1 MLVRNINLQLFA
13 EGDGADTSPAQE
25 PETKSN
31 ESGSEETK
39 NPFDEFL
46 KNPENQAEF
55 DRRVA
60 KALDTQK
67 KNLSADYAKNL
78 DDAKKEATK
87 LAKMNADQKR
97 DYDMEKLKAENE
109 ALKKQAAKVELSKT
123 ASALLKEQKIDATQ
137 DILDFVVGDDAEQTK
152 ANIDKFVGIIES
164 VKKAAEVQRATGS
177 APKSYGNSDPLTE
190 IQKRIAKYK

>member
-1 MLVRNINLQLFA
+1 MLARSMYLQLFA
-13 EGDGADTSPAQE
+13 EGDGAEGTPAQE
-25 PETKSN
+25 PADNSNAAGSN
-31 ESGSEETK
+31 EQK
-39 NPFDEFL
+39 NPFDDFL
-46 KNPENQAEF
+46 KDPENQAEF

-78 DDAKKEATK
+78 DSAKKEAEK

-97 DYDMEKLKAENE
+97 DYDMEKLREENE
-109 ALKKQAAKVELSKT
+109 ALKKQAARIELSKT
-123 ASALLKEQKIDATQ
+123 ASVLLKEQKVDATQ
-137 DILDFVVGDDAEQTK
+137 DILDFVVGEDAEQTK

-177 APKSYGNSDPLTE
+177 APKNYGGGEELTE